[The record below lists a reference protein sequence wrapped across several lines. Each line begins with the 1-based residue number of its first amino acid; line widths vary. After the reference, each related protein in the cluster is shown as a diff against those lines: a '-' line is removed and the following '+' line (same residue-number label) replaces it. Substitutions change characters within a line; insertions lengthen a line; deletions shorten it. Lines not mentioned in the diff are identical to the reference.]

1 MVIVYQVSP
10 MSYWV
15 GKVLVKVDWVGLVN
29 IVAGKNVAPE
39 LLQREF
45 NGERVAAEALRILED
60 QAYRREMVEGLS
72 EVRKKLGT
80 PGAAERVARIALQM
94 VEANKAVSSQL
105 ASINEDDHA

>member
-1 MVIVYQVSP
+1 
-10 MSYWV
+10 
-15 GKVLVKVDWVGLVN
+15 
-29 IVAGKNVAPE
+29 
-39 LLQREF
+39 
-45 NGERVAAEALRILED
+45 
-60 QAYRREMVEGLS
+60 MVEGLS